1 MFFVAIAIMI
11 IASCNEK
18 KKFDGYLYP
27 IRENGLY
34 GYIDSVGNRIIEP
47 QFLWV
52 STFNNGL
59 AVAVV
64 DTIYREVPDSL
75 DFEVNV
81 RDTISTDFRML
92 VK

>member
-52 STFNNGL
+52 
-59 AVAVV
+59 
-64 DTIYREVPDSL
+64 
-75 DFEVNV
+75 
-81 RDTISTDFRML
+81 
-92 VK
+92 